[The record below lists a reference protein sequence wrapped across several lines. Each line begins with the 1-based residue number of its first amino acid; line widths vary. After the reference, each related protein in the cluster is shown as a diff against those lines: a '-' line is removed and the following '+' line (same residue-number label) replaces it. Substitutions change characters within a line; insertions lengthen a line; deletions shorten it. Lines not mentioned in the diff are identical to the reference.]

1 LGQIPDASL
10 TISQHLGDSLR
21 CMAIVSAH
29 VRFTR
34 LALYRS
40 GNASGARL
48 SDLRLKD
55 VRPDDPDIETGVD
68 STGALTAI
76 ATSGGVS
83 VWEYLDKR
91 WRKAWV
97 LPAGSAY
104 RPELKIWRDAS
115 PHWLIAPAHDMLLSR
130 YVAALDTLNLGFV
143 RVE

>member
-1 LGQIPDASL
+1 
-10 TISQHLGDSLR
+10 
-21 CMAIVSAH
+21 MAIVSAH

-34 LALYRS
+34 FAVFRS
-40 GNASGARL
+40 GNASGPRL

-68 STGALTAI
+68 PTGALTVIAI
-76 ATSGGVS
+76 SGGVS
-83 VWEYLDKR
+83 VWEYPDLR
-91 WRKAWV
+91 WRKVWV

-104 RPELKIWRDAS
+104 RPELKIWCDAS

-130 YVAALDTLNLGFV
+130 YVVALDTLNRGFV